1 MFLKSVSLNINTSI
15 KSRVFQFV
23 VNDDNYPE
31 YADDENELCNNQLLL
46 FMRWSAFYDCNK
58 PRINSKHGK
67 LFSKPETSS

>member
-46 FMRWSAFYDCNK
+46 FMR
-58 PRINSKHGK
+58 
-67 LFSKPETSS
+67 